1 MALQLKWTKRA
12 SDQLDEIGNYI
23 KADNPAAARREI
35 LGIIERAEILLSFPE
50 MGRVYRRTPRAEYRE
65 IVVGNYRVLYLIKT
79 AFQRID
85 IVTVWHGARGEPD
98 IS

>member
-1 MALQLKWTKRA
+1 MALELKWTKRA

-23 KADNPAAARREI
+23 KADNPSAARREI
-35 LGIIERAEILLSFPE
+35 LGIIERAEILLEFPQ
-50 MGRVYRRTPRAEYRE
+50 MGRIYRRTTQAEYRE
-65 IVVGNYRVLYLIKT
+65 IVVGNYRVLYVLKT